1 MAIKFNF
8 KYEQEMFT
16 NLDIKVERQ
25 KWLQKRYL
33 NKSNI
38 SILKKDSEEELM
50 SNLMFFGGYLTDKD
64 KIIVKYINPTL
75 NIIFKTM
82 SLFSKNARNATKEF
96 SNIDKNI
103 IPHEKLH
110 AVQFRNFFIGNRT
123 IREVN
128 AELSNLYF
136 HNVEQQKLA
145 NEIKQIQYEAEV
157 DAYCFDLIRGNTG
170 FKTVENIVDVLVS
183 VYPQSL
189 EVCKDRYEV
198 QTDVENRLEYIKE
211 NFHMFKPI
219 MG

>member
-8 KYEQEMFT
+8 QYKTEMFT

-33 NKSNI
+33 NKNNI

-50 SNLMFFGGYLTDKD
+50 TNLMFFGGYLTDKD

-82 SLFSKNARNATKEF
+82 SLFSKNARNVTKEF
-96 SNIDKNI
+96 SNVDKNI

-110 AVQFRNFFIGNRT
+110 AVQFRNFFIGGRT

-145 NEIKQIQYEAEV
+145 NEIKQMW
-157 DAYCFDLIRGNTG
+157 
-170 FKTVENIVDVLVS
+170 KIV
-183 VYPQSL
+183 
-189 EVCKDRYEV
+189 
-198 QTDVENRLEYIKE
+198 
-211 NFHMFKPI
+211 
-219 MG
+219 